1 MTFTADAAVWTQDT
15 HERTWQMTET
25 AAQPAY
31 ASTNPATGE
40 VAATFDFA
48 TDAAIGEALAA
59 GHRAFLDWRTLTVQE
74 RAALA
79 KRIGG
84 LFAER
89 CDELAQIAVEEM
101 GKPLGEA
108 VEEVEFCQAIFD
120 YYAEHGPDLA
130 ADQPI
135 TSFSGDQ
142 AVVEKRP
149 IGLLL
154 GVMPWNFP
162 YYQVARFAAP
172 NMVLGNTMLLKH
184 AESVPRCAEAIQ
196 RLFDDA
202 GVPAGVYQNVF
213 ATFGQVEQI
222 IADPRV
228 QGVSLTG
235 SERAGSRIAA
245 LAGQHLKKCVLE
257 LGGSDPYVV
266 LDADDV
272 AAAATQAWETR
283 IYNTGQACNSNKR
296 MIVMDDVYE
305 PFVARLTELAGGLN
319 PGDYSPLSSRTA
331 LDRLKE
337 VVDDAVAQG
346 ATLHAGGLVGD
357 GPGAYYSPAVLTGV
371 TPQMRAYREELFG
384 PVAVVYKVSSDEE
397 ALELANDTDYG
408 LGGAVFSSDV
418 DRATRVAAR
427 LDVGMANVNTPAG
440 EGAEI
445 PFGGVKRSGFGREL
459 GPLGMD
465 EFVNKRMFYVKSS

>member
-1 MTFTADAAVWTQDT
+1 MTAS
-15 HERTWQMTET
+15 
-25 AAQPAY
+25 QPAY

-40 VAATFDFA
+40 VTATFDFT
-48 TDAAIGEALAA
+48 TDDAIGSALAA
-59 GHRAFLDWRTLTVQE
+59 GASAFETWRQLPIEE
-74 RAALA
+74 RAALTQ
-79 KRIGG
+79 KIGD

-89 CDELAQIAVEEM
+89 ADELARIAVEEM

-108 VEEVEFCQAIFD
+108 VEEVEFCQAIFG
-120 YYAEHGPDLA
+120 YYAEHGPGLA
-130 ADQPI
+130 TDQPI
-135 TSFSGDQ
+135 TTFGGDE
-142 AVVEKRP
+142 AVVQKRP

-162 YYQVARFAAP
+162 YYQVARFTAP
-172 NMVLGNTMLLKH
+172 NLVLGNTMLLKH

-196 RLFDDA
+196 RIFDDA
-202 GVPAGVYQNVF
+202 GVPAGVFRNVF
-213 ATFGQVEQI
+213 ATFAQIETI

-235 SERAGSRIAA
+235 SERAGSTIAA
-245 LAGQHLKKCVLE
+245 VAGQHLKKCVLE

-266 LDADDV
+266 LDTDDV
-272 AAAATQAWETR
+272 EAAATQAWGTR

-305 PFVARLTELAGGLN
+305 PFVGKLVDLASGLR
-319 PGDYSPLSSRTA
+319 PGDPAEGADGTFAPLSSRLA
-331 LDRLKE
+331 LERLKE
-337 VVDDAVAQG
+337 VVDDAVAHG
-346 ATLHAGGLVGD
+346 AQLHVGGEAAD
-357 GPGAYYSPAVLTGV
+357 GPSAYYSPAVLTDV
-371 TPQMRAYREELFG
+371 TPEMRAYREELFG

-397 ALELANDTDYG
+397 ALRLANDTPYG
-408 LGGAVFSSDV
+408 LGGAVFSTDP
-418 DRATRVAAR
+418 DRAARVAAG

-440 EGAEI
+440 EGAEV

-465 EFVNKRMFYVKSS
+465 EFVNKRLFYVKKS